1 MPDFAR
7 WRSTFANDVCGSS
20 KELVSALRFARRIA
34 TCDSSVLL
42 TGETGTGKE
51 VFARTIHRS
60 SNRHA
65 GPFIAVNCA
74 AIPEALI
81 EAELFGYVKGAFT
94 GAVNARAGKFA
105 AANGGTLFLDEIGDL
120 PLAAQAKLLRVLEE
134 RAICPVGA
142 DHELPVDIRIVAATH
157 RDLEDMVERGQFRAD
172 LYFRIS
178 VLPLALPALRERGDD
193 VLVLAEA
200 VLARAAGRSTPPTL
214 DETARAALL
223 AYHWPGNVRELY
235 HVLERA
241 LLLAG
246 TPHLSAADLR
256 LGYRRKSQP
265 RMNAVSADGGVSSV
279 SPVGATEESPPPA
292 PGDSSAAGDVID
304 LRTALES
311 LERTLIHRALKRAQ
325 GNRTEAAALLG
336 LNRTT
341 LVEKLRKY
349 G

>member
-7 WRSTFANDVCGSS
+7 WRETYAHDVLGSS
-20 KELVSALRFARRIA
+20 PKLTQALQFVRRIA
-34 TCDSSVLL
+34 GSDSSVLL

-60 SNRHA
+60 SARSA
-65 GPFIAVNCA
+65 RPFIAVNCA
-74 AIPEALI
+74 AIPDSLI

-94 GAVNARAGKFA
+94 GAANARAGKFA
-105 AANGGTLFLDEIGDL
+105 AAHGGTLFLDEIGDL

-134 RAICPVGA
+134 KAICPVGA
-142 DHELPVDIRIVAATH
+142 DHELPVDVRIVAATH
-157 RDLEDMVERGQFRAD
+157 RDLEDMVERGTFRAD

-178 VLPLALPALRERGDD
+178 VLPLELPALRDRGEDI
-193 VLVLAEA
+193 LALAEA
-200 VLARAAGRSTPPTL
+200 ILARAAGRSVPAGL
-214 DETARAALL
+214 NDSAKDALL
-223 AYHWPGNVRELY
+223 AHSWPGNVRELH
-235 HVLERA
+235 HVIERA
-241 LLLAG
+241 LLLAPSPMLG
-246 TPHLSAADLR
+246 ANDLQF
-256 LGYRRKSQP
+256 GSRRKSQP
-265 RMNAVSADGGVSSV
+265 QMAAVIPFEA
-279 SPVGATEESPPPA
+279 PAAATPAAPPPA
-292 PGDSSAAGDVID
+292 TTSTSDILDAATD

-311 LERTLIHRALKRAQ
+311 LERTMINRALTRAQ

>member
-1 MPDFAR
+1 MNDQR
-7 WRSTFANDVCGSS
+7 WRETFAPDLLGTS
-20 KELVSALRFARRIA
+20 KKLTAAIDFVRRIA
-34 TCDSSVLL
+34 GCESSVLL

-60 SNRHA
+60 SSRHA
-65 GPFIAVNCA
+65 KPFIAVNCA
-74 AIPEALI
+74 AIPEQLI

-94 GAVNARAGKFA
+94 GAVNQRAGKFA
-105 AANGGTLFLDEIGDL
+105 AAHGGTLFLDEIGDL

-142 DHELPVDIRIVAATH
+142 DHETPVDVRIIAATH
-157 RDLEDMVERGQFRAD
+157 RDLEDMVERGTFRSD

-178 VLPLALPALRERGDD
+178 VLPLELPALRERGDD
-193 VLVLAEA
+193 VLILADA
-200 VLARAAGRSTPPTL
+200 ILARAAGRGAAISL
-214 DETARAALL
+214 DASARELL
-223 AYHWPGNVRELY
+223 RNHAWPGNVRELS

-241 LLLAG
+241 MLLAPG
-246 TPHLSAADLR
+246 PVLTAGDLR
-256 LGYRRKSQP
+256 IGQRRKSNPHIPVP
-265 RMNAVSADGGVSSV
+265 RI
-279 SPVGATEESPPPA
+279 EEAPPA
-292 PGDSSAAGDVID
+292 PAATDEVGENLDNIVD
-304 LRTALES
+304 LRTALEG
-311 LERTLIHRALKRAQ
+311 LERKLINKALQRAQ

>member
-1 MPDFAR
+1 MSDLQR
-7 WRSTFANDVCGSS
+7 WRETFAHEILGSS
-20 KELVSALRFARRIA
+20 RKVMGAIDFVRRIA
-34 TCDSSVLL
+34 GCESSVLL

-60 SNRHA
+60 SGRQ
-65 GPFIAVNCA
+65 GKPFIAVNCA
-74 AIPEALI
+74 AIPDSLI

-94 GAVNARAGKFA
+94 GAVNPRAGKFA
-105 AANGGTLFLDEIGDL
+105 AAHGGTLFLDEIGDL

-142 DHELPVDIRIVAATH
+142 DHEIPVDVRIIAATH
-157 RDLEDMVERGQFRAD
+157 RDLEHMVELGTFRSD
-172 LYFRIS
+172 LFFRIS
-178 VLPLALPALRERGDD
+178 VLPLELPALRDRGDD
-193 VLVLAEA
+193 VLELAEA
-200 VLARAAGRSTPPTL
+200 ILARTAGRTVPATL
-214 DETARAALL
+214 DASAREALR
-223 AYHWPGNVRELY
+223 AHSWPGNVRELH

-241 LLLAG
+241 LLLAASP
-246 TPHLSAADLR
+246 TLTAADLNF
-256 LGYRRKSQP
+256 GQRRKSQP
-265 RMNAVSADGGVSSV
+265 RLVVPRVVEDAAPAAAVAQVAAVAAEPSDAGV
-279 SPVGATEESPPPA
+279 
-292 PGDSSAAGDVID
+292 D

-311 LERTLIHRALKRAQ
+311 LERSLISKALQRAQ